1 MPYVP
6 DTSTPV
12 GPSPGWG
19 LGWVFHIIWM
29 LIVFGLLIWA
39 LRFVFGHV

>member
-6 DTSTPV
+6 DTTPT
-12 GPSPGWG
+12 GPSPAGGVNW
-19 LGWVFHIIWM
+19 LFHIIWV

-39 LRFVFGHV
+39 LKFVFGHV

>member
-6 DTSTPV
+6 DTTTP
-12 GPSPGWG
+12 GPGPGWG
-19 LGWVFHIIWM
+19 VGWLIHIIWV
-29 LIVFGLLIWA
+29 LILIGLLFWA